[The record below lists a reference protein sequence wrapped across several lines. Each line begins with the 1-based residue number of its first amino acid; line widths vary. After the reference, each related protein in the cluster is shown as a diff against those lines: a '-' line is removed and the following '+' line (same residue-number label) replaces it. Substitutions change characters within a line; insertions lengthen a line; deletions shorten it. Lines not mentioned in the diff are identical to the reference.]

1 MYQKLLKSIRNTT
14 RYRRVSVN
22 KAPELIGNEL
32 LFFRDDVQKLFEEK
46 DRDHDGYLSFEE
58 FTGQETKIEIAFKA
72 MDKDGDGFISKD
84 EFRRVC
90 KGLTPDQVEAAFKKF
105 DKEGNGMLNYREFCK
120 MMNTRKEKKAAA
132 AASSSKE

>member
-1 MYQKLLKSIRNTT
+1 M
-14 RYRRVSVN
+14 
-22 KAPELIGNEL
+22 
-32 LFFRDDVQKLFEEK
+32 
-46 DRDHDGYLSFEE
+46 SFEE

-72 MDKDGDGFISKD
+72 MDKDGDGFLSKD

-90 KGLTPDQVEAAFKKF
+90 KGLTPNQVEAAFKKF

-132 AASSSKE
+132 KSTAPKI

>member
-1 MYQKLLKSIRNTT
+1 M
-14 RYRRVSVN
+14 
-22 KAPELIGNEL
+22 
-32 LFFRDDVQKLFEEK
+32 
-46 DRDHDGYLSFEE
+46 SFEE

-72 MDKDGDGFISKD
+72 MDKDGDGFLSKD

-90 KGLTPDQVEAAFKKF
+90 KGLTPDHVEAAFKKF

-132 AASSSKE
+132 ASTSAAPKE